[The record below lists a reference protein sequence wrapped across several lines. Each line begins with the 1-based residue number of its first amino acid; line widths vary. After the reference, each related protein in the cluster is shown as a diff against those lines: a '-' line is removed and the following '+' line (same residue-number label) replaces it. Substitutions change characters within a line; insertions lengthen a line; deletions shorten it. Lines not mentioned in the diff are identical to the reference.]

1 MEKNF
6 ISCPKCGVKIPLTEA
21 ITHQIGDQLRS
32 SIEAEYAANLARDK
46 KAIEKTAKKKAQ
58 EELALE
64 MKDKDEQLKE
74 KTEQLK
80 TAQDKEI
87 ELRKKT
93 REIEEREENQ
103 KLEMERKLDEE
114 RKKIKEETSAR
125 VEEEYRLKERQKDL
139 QLDSMRTQ
147 IEDLKRKA
155 EQGSQQAQ
163 GEALELE
170 LEDLL
175 RQKFPFDAIEPV
187 PKGMKGADVLQTVNN
202 ALGHYCGTIIWESK
216 RTKNWSNDWITKL
229 KDDQRAAKADVAVI
243 TSIALPKDSECICE
257 NEGVWVTDYSSC
269 IGLASALRQ
278 GLLDVAKAR
287 SAQVGKS
294 EKMEIMYNYISG
306 PEFRRRVEAF
316 VEPFLEMQKD
326 LAKERRAME
335 KLWAKREKQI
345 SRVLLGTAGMY
356 GDLEGIVGTA
366 LPSVEMLELAAPVE
380 EESDA

>member
-1 MEKNF
+1 MEDNF
-6 ISCPKCGVKIPLTEA
+6 ITCPKCGEKIPLTEA

-32 SIEAEYAANLARDK
+32 SMEAEYAANLARDK

-58 EELALE
+58 EELSLE

-80 TAQDKEI
+80 TAQTREI
-87 ELRKKT
+87 ELRRKT

-103 KLEMERKLDEE
+103 KLEMERILDEE
-114 RKKIKEETSAR
+114 RRKIKEETSAK

-175 RQKFPFDAIEPV
+175 RQKFPYDAIEPV
-187 PKGMKGADVLQTVNN
+187 PKGMKGADVLQMVNN
-202 ALGHYCGTIIWESK
+202 ALGQHCGTIIWESK

-243 TSIALPKDSECICE
+243 TSIALPKDSECICD

-278 GLLDVAKAR
+278 GLMDVAKAR

-345 SRVLLGTAGMY
+345 DRVLLGTAGLY
-356 GDLEGIVGTA
+356 GDLEGIVGAA
-366 LPSVEMLELAAPVE
+366 LPGVEMLELSSAAE
-380 EESDA
+380 EGS